1 MKLFPHSSRSGLSA
15 LRVAGH
21 TLLEMVFVMS
31 LLVVVVM
38 ALMAAHLV
46 GLRESQWVESKCGAS
61 DSSRRLLN
69 QLPVDVRSSKMWFI
83 GNMNGTN
90 FTIITNNSEGT
101 ALKLFQTTN
110 GSQGILYYFD
120 LSDAANNNGK
130 LLRTSTTNWQPVVL
144 ASNLVNWLGGGY
156 VFKVEDYNGQRATN
170 DVDCNSYKRIIHV
183 TLQFCQF
190 QYPLTQVGTNGLY
203 DYYKMEFRV
212 TPHLPE

>member
-1 MKLFPHSSRSGLSA
+1 MKLFPHSSQSDLSD

-90 FTIITNNSEGT
+90 FTIVTNNSEGT

-110 GSQGILYYFD
+110 GSMGILYYFD
-120 LSDAANNNGK
+120 LSDAANNNAK
-130 LLRTSTTNWQPVVL
+130 LVRTTTTNWQPVVL

-156 VFKVEDYNGQRATN
+156 AFVVEDYNGMRATN
-170 DVDCNSYKRIIHV
+170 DVDSNSYKRIIHV